1 MSKGSGTN
9 SIGSKTTGPLA
20 VLPAAKRY
28 PSQTNSSLLSP
39 GAAASKSQ
47 NTSIVPV
54 MDDDDTAILG
64 PYNTGIFQGKDR
76 LAEVG
81 SGVENAGAIYIVAGM
96 SERFPVKNPT
106 QEDGSIGL
114 ANRNPNLDNS
124 FIYMSS
130 KSNVDSDLN
139 LAQGNMGTL
148 DGTAAI
154 LIKSS
159 NVRVNARNGIK
170 LICGTDPKNE
180 NDVDFFSNVGIE
192 LISGNDDSSLQP
204 IVKGDNLAK
213 ALSEITNILDQT
225 LATMSLFAFFQN
237 SLNLELAPH
246 KHYDMLSITA
256 GQLAQ
261 NNPLAIRDGQTEQNF
276 KVLLQGIK
284 TGTGILEKVYAD
296 IKKSRLTLRNIKSQ
310 YYDPDAANISGRE
323 NDIRSEFHMVN

>member
-1 MSKGSGTN
+1 
-9 SIGSKTTGPLA
+9 
-20 VLPAAKRY
+20 
-28 PSQTNSSLLSP
+28 
-39 GAAASKSQ
+39 
-47 NTSIVPV
+47 
-54 MDDDDTAILG
+54 
-64 PYNTGIFQGKDR
+64 
-76 LAEVG
+76 LAEIG
-81 SGVENAGAIYIVAGM
+81 SGVPNAGAIYIVAGM

-124 FIYMSS
+124 FIYISS

-139 LAQGNMGTL
+139 LAAGNMGAL

-159 NVRVNARNGIK
+159 NVRVSARNGIK

-180 NDVDFFSNVGIE
+180 NDITSFSNVGIE

-213 ALSEITNILDQT
+213 ALNEITAILDQT
-225 LATMSLFAFFQN
+225 LSTMSLFCFFQN
-237 SLNLELAPH
+237 ALNLELAPH

-261 NNPLAIRDGQTEQNF
+261 NNPLAIRDGKTELNF
-276 KVLLQGIK
+276 DVLMQGVK
-284 TGTGILEKVYAD
+284 TGTGILEKVYGD
-296 IKKSRLTLRNIKSQ
+296 IKKSRLTLKNIKLQ